1 MLFVESFF
9 YCIAS
14 VMVIN
19 PEWVILVGMETE
31 WQAFVAVPM
40 ILEHVRQDY
49 LQRRVFSIKN
59 SDVSAIDLIHIR
71 IL

>member
-31 WQAFVAVPM
+31 WQASVAVPM

-49 LQRRVFSIKN
+49 LQRRVFSIN

>member
-31 WQAFVAVPM
+31 WQAFVAVPDTGA
-40 ILEHVRQDY
+40 R
-49 LQRRVFSIKN
+49 
-59 SDVSAIDLIHIR
+59 
-71 IL
+71 